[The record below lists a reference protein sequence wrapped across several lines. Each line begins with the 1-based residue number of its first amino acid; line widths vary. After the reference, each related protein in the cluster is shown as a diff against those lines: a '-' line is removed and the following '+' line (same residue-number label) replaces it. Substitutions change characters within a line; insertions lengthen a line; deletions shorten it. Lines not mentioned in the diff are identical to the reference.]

1 MSEYTIFIFKD
12 YQVLQIYHFNTFEKL
27 CAKITHEQ
35 IDPEFEEATDALVLK
50 GIETI
55 AKIYY

>member
-1 MSEYTIFIFKD
+1 MSDYTVVIFKD
-12 YQVLQIYHFNTFEKL
+12 DEVLQIYHFNTFEKL

-50 GIETI
+50 GIGTI

>member
-12 YQVLQIYHFNTFEKL
+12 YKVLQIYHFNTFEKL
-27 CAKITHEQ
+27 CTKITHEQ